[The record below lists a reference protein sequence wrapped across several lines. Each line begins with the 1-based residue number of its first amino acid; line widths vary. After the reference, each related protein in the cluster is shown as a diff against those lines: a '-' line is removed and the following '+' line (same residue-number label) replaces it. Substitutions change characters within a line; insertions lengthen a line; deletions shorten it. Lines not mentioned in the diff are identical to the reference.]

1 MPRELDRT
9 RRVGEVIRRE
19 LAAILAS
26 DVSDP
31 RITHV
36 SLTGVKLTKDLKSA
50 TVYVSEL
57 EHDPNKES
65 IADILNRAGGF
76 FRHQLGQRAQLR
88 FTPVLKFRYDD
99 TIERGV
105 YMSNLI
111 DRARSRDNNPS

>member
-1 MPRELDRT
+1 MPREVDRT

-19 LAAILAS
+19 LAAILTS

-31 RITHV
+31 RIAHV
-36 SLTGVKLTKDLKSA
+36 SLTGVKVTKDLKSV

-57 EHDPNKES
+57 DHDPNKES
-65 IADILNRAGGF
+65 IAEVLNRAGGF

-88 FTPVLKFRYDD
+88 YTPVLKFCYDD

-111 DRARSRDNNPS
+111 DQARSRDNDHS